1 MLRTTLTGLA
11 VAAAVTTYAVPASA
25 GDSFTTRIEPRAFYG
40 ASVTIEEGVRVF
52 RPLPP
57 QRQVIINPGG
67 HRCISALTTHA
78 SPSTAGAT
86 TTFTVPHPMHTGAA
100 AMVFPTITAAGA
112 TEALRRALVSD
123 LTIRDNSGLRRR

>member
-11 VAAAVTTYAVPASA
+11 VAAAVTTYALPASA

-52 RPLPP
+52 RPLPT

-67 HRCISALTTHA
+67 QTPLHLGFNDTRVTEYSRSDNYFH
-78 SPSTAGAT
+78 
-86 TTFTVPHPMHTGAA
+86 GAA
-100 AMVFPTITAAGA
+100 PYAYGGRSYGLPYYYGG
-112 TEALRRALVSD
+112 RRHGGFKKGPRVGPHHP
-123 LTIRDNSGLRRR
+123 R